1 MEDLNNT
8 FDLLIL
14 EKNKEV
20 DNLLL
25 LKNKKVIKDKDKD
38 KDSIDFLTKKTI
50 NKINDE
56 IEKKLKASKSY
67 KKTQLY
73 NI

>member
-25 LKNKKVIKDKDKD
+25 LKNKKVIKDKD